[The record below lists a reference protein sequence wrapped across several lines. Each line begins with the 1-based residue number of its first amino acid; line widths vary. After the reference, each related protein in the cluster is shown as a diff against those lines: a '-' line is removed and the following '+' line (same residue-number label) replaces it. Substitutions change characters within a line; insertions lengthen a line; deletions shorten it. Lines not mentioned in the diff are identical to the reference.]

1 MTTLLAAPALPLHTA
16 GKYVAAAYIVF
27 FALILIYVAIMAAR
41 VSRIDRDLG
50 ELLERSPDAASLA
63 EAQLERSAGEPA
75 NGLHDE
81 APAEAQVAMSHS
93 AAVPEESARV

>member
-1 MTTLLAAPALPLHTA
+1 VTTLLAAPALPLHTA

-41 VSRIDRDLG
+41 VSRIERDLG
-50 ELLERSPDAASLA
+50 ELLERTADAASMA
-63 EAQLERSAGEPA
+63 EAQLERPAGERE

-81 APAEAQVAMSHS
+81 APATAQTAIGHS